1 MSWEIVAMTAVLGGL
16 GLGFYWLQTSA
27 RRLTSIEALAERVD
41 HLERDVRGAAQ
52 PMPLPRGLP
61 ARGMR

>member
-27 RRLTSIEALAERVD
+27 RRATSVEALEDRVAKLERVTAVASD
-41 HLERDVRGAAQ
+41 

-61 ARGMR
+61 GRGLR